1 MCERS
6 PLSQPGLSSR
16 VSCTT
21 WASVSLRAC
30 HGVPSQLECV
40 FPFRARSSS
49 VFALVCSSGAARNE
63 LLVPVANTIVLSK
76 SYPLS
81 RRGPIHTQ
89 STPPSPPPKI
99 YIWFP
104 LPSHSP
110 CSEGSPFLCIALPV
124 EKKIHKELGRE
135 GKNFINS
142 HHRLSSHMA

>member
-89 STPPSPPPKI
+89 STPPLPPQK
-99 YIWFP
+99 YT
-104 LPSHSP
+104 S
-110 CSEGSPFLCIALPV
+110 GSLFHHILLAQKEVLSFAKHYQW
-124 EKKIHKELGRE
+124 KKKYT
-135 GKNFINS
+135 KN
-142 HHRLSSHMA
+142 